1 MKKESEDCVLL
12 CSNCHREHHAGLL
25 DIEKTLREKNS
36 YVAGSTPA
44 AGEARRE
51 REERQYFAIVDARLY
66 DHCKLDN

>member
-1 MKKESEDCVLL
+1 MREYKDNFDYIDELIQDLQCRHSSVVE
-12 CSNCHREHHAGLL
+12 HRTVNAG
-25 DIEKTLREKNS
+25 
-36 YVAGSTPA
+36 VAGSTPA